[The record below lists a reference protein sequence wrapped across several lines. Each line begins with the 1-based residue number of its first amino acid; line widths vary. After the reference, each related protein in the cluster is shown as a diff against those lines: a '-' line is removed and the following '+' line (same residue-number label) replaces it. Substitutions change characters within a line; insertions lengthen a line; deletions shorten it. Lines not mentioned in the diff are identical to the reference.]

1 LAVIGTDVDG
11 EQRADEL
18 AHLRMLITAWR
29 TAQDGGGDIRRTFDE
44 LVAGYREA
52 TAVRRFQA
60 LDDAAEELSP
70 GRDIYTVR
78 HELGGTKHDRYL
90 TRNGRW
96 RGHRAHGGGTYQL
109 QRLFGG
115 RHTIQGGHIVEVEA
129 PLLVVDVGGR
139 GTNIDR
145 LEHALR
151 IDIRDGLWPPAHLRT
166 RYRGLVEQ
174 SRGRTAEG
182 FAPTARTYARL
193 EDDGEV
199 DIYCIVAPGGT
210 VQGEALR
217 LNPELPLAKA
227 LNGAAAGDRISW
239 RSPSGERSARVLAVG
254 GDLVDVLER

>member
-1 LAVIGTDVDG
+1 LAVIGSDVDE
-11 EQRADEL
+11 EQRADEV
-18 AHLRMLITAWR
+18 AHLRVLITAWR
-29 TAQDGGGDIRRTFDE
+29 TAQDGGGDIGRTFDE
-44 LVAGYREA
+44 LVGGYQEA

-60 LDDAAEELSP
+60 LDHAAEELSP
-70 GRDIYTVR
+70 GRAIYTVH
-78 HELGGTKHDRYL
+78 HELGGTTHDRYL

-96 RGHRAHGGGTYQL
+96 RVHRAHGGGTYQL

-115 RHTIQGGHIVEVEA
+115 RHTIQNGRIVEVEA

-151 IDIRDGLWPPAHLRT
+151 TDIRDGLWPPVHLRS
-166 RYRGLVEQ
+166 RYGGLLEV
-174 SRGRTAEG
+174 SRGRTTEDL
-182 FAPTARTYARL
+182 APTACTYARL

-254 GDLVDVLER
+254 SDLVDVLER